1 MVYSAL
7 LAQLGPEL
15 DRFSEE
21 RRAKSY
27 DWGGACRARQN
38 AHNMSVS
45 LNDDLC
51 GRFYLCVYGLVS
63 ILTLD

>member
-1 MVYSAL
+1 MVCSAL

-21 RRAKSY
+21 RRLGR
-27 DWGGACRARQN
+27 GGACRARQN

-63 ILTLD
+63 NLTLD